1 VAVYGLI
8 AVDAIASVLFR
19 QIVLHEGPWS
29 TVDLMGALAFIVA
42 YLPLALLVHHWPF
55 N

>member
-8 AVDAIASVLFR
+8 GVDAIASVLFR
-19 QIVLHEGPWS
+19 QIDLHEGPWP
-29 TVDLMGALAFIVA
+29 TVDLMWALAFIVA
-42 YLPLALLVHHWPF
+42 YLPVALLVHHWPF